1 MDIKVGTD
9 CAYCATGAISSAGAA
24 SAAAVVCVRVNNER
38 CK

>member
-24 SAAAVVCVRVNNER
+24 AAVVCVRVNNER